1 MKPTKTPTYYNQ
13 VPGEKWR
20 NNAIARRVRGTG
32 GGDRITVPYSVST
45 STANL
50 PTVKCTLHAVV
61 SENASFGTVDITDFY
76 LGSPMP
82 SPEFLKLP
90 TSDYHPDLLDE
101 LGITPFIQLDRT
113 KSTKLFPAFL
123 KPGSMP
129 IINLL
134 PIYSSTAISKP
145 PPLPCLGI

>member
-1 MKPTKTPTYYNQ
+1 
-13 VPGEKWR
+13 
-20 NNAIARRVRGTG
+20 
-32 GGDRITVPYSVST
+32 
-45 STANL
+45 
-50 PTVKCTLHAVV
+50 V

-113 KSTKLFPAFL
+113 G
-123 KPGSMP
+123 KPFFYPSQQ
-129 IINLL
+129 N
-134 PIYSSTAISKP
+134 YSRLSSSRV
-145 PPLPCLGI
+145 PCQ

>member
-20 NNAIARRVRGTG
+20 NNAIVRRVPGTG
-32 GGDRITVPYSVST
+32 GGNRITVPYSVST

-90 TSDYHPDLLDE
+90 TSDYHSDLLDD
-101 LGITPFIQLDRT
+101 LGITPFIQLDHALLT
-113 KSTKLFPAFL
+113 
-123 KPGSMP
+123 G
-129 IINLL
+129 INQN
-134 PIYSSTAISKP
+134 
-145 PPLPCLGI
+145 